1 MLITTLVVGLV
12 LGGTFALMALGL
24 TIQYGV
30 ARIMNLAYG
39 ELVIGGAFLTY
50 LAVSSAG
57 LNPFLAFLIV
67 VPLGYLA
74 SYLIYT
80 VIMRPL
86 EKRSRGSGRL
96 EVDSILVS
104 FGLMFLLQGVYVSS
118 FGSGFTGY
126 NWLEIPID
134 ILGTK
139 ISAGRLVGAL
149 LAVAIGG
156 ALYLAMRKTRWGM
169 AMRAV
174 ASRPGFAPLVGI
186 DNQRQA
192 RAAFALGGAL
202 AAAGGVV
209 LSMYQPFTPTDGVFL
224 TMKALV
230 VVIMGGVGN
239 LAGAIAAG
247 LILGLVEAG
256 VSAAVDPGLTL
267 AATYAIFLAV
277 LLWRPNGLFS

>member
-1 MLITTLVVGLV
+1 MITTLVVGLV
-12 LGGTFALMALGL
+12 LGGTYALMALGL

-30 ARIMNLAYG
+30 SRIMNLAYG
-39 ELVIGGAFLTY
+39 EFVIGGSFLTY
-50 LAVSSAG
+50 LAVSAAG
-57 LNPFLAFLIV
+57 LNPFMAFLLV
-67 VPLGYLA
+67 VPFGYLA
-74 SYLIYT
+74 SYIVYA
-80 VIMRPL
+80 VIMQPL
-86 EKRSRGSGRL
+86 EKRSRGTGRL
-96 EVDSILVS
+96 EVDSILVT
-104 FGLMFLLQGVYVSS
+104 FGVMFLLQGVYLSS

-126 NWLEIPID
+126 NWLEAPID
-134 ILGTK
+134 AFGTK
-139 ISAGRLVGAL
+139 ISTGRLVGAL
-149 LAVAIGG
+149 LAVIIGG
-156 ALYLAMRKTRWGM
+156 ALYVAIQRTRWGM

-186 DNQRQA
+186 NNQRQA
-192 RAAFALGGAL
+192 RSAFAVGGAL

-239 LAGAIAAG
+239 LPGAMAAG

>member
-1 MLITTLVVGLV
+1 MITTLVVGLV
-12 LGGTFALMALGL
+12 LGGTYALMALGL

-30 ARIMNLAYG
+30 SRIMNLAYG
-39 ELVIGGAFLTY
+39 EFVIGGAFLTY
-50 LAVSSAG
+50 LAVSAAG
-57 LNPFLAFLIV
+57 LSPFVAFLLV
-67 VPLGYLA
+67 VPFGYLA
-74 SYLIYT
+74 SYIVYAF
-80 VIMRPL
+80 IMQPL

-96 EVDSILVS
+96 EVDSILVT
-104 FGLMFLLQGVYVSS
+104 FGLMFLLQGVYLSS

-126 NWLEIPID
+126 NWLEAPVSIF
-134 ILGTK
+134 GTK
-139 ISAGRLVGAL
+139 ISTGRLVGAL
-149 LAVAIGG
+149 LAVIIGG
-156 ALYLAMRKTRWGM
+156 ALYFAIQRTRWGM

-186 DNQRQA
+186 NTQRQA
-192 RAAFALGGAL
+192 RSAFAVGGAL

-239 LAGAIAAG
+239 LAGAMAAG

-267 AATYAIFLAV
+267 AAMYAIFLAV

>member
-1 MLITTLVVGLV
+1 MITTLVVGLV
-12 LGGTFALMALGL
+12 LGGTYALMALGL

-30 ARIMNLAYG
+30 SRIMNLAYG
-39 ELVIGGAFLTY
+39 EFVIGGSFLTY
-50 LAVSSAG
+50 LAVSAAG
-57 LNPFLAFLIV
+57 LNPFMAFLLV
-67 VPLGYLA
+67 VPFAYLA
-74 SYLIYT
+74 SYVVYA
-80 VIMRPL
+80 VIMQPL
-86 EKRSRGSGRL
+86 EKRSKGTGRL
-96 EVDSILVS
+96 EVDSILVT
-104 FGLMFLLQGVYVSS
+104 FGLMFLLQGVYLST

-126 NWLEIPID
+126 NWLEAPID
-134 ILGTK
+134 VFGTK
-139 ISAGRLVGAL
+139 ISTGRLVGAL
-149 LAVAIGG
+149 LAVIIGG
-156 ALYLAMRKTRWGM
+156 ALYVAIQRTRWGM

-186 DNQRQA
+186 NNQRQA
-192 RAAFALGGAL
+192 RSAFAVGGAL

-239 LAGAIAAG
+239 LAGAMAAG